1 MRARLAG
8 AGRQA
13 ARCGRKLV
21 SFTGRMFPRRAEPL
35 VSLSPSA
42 FLLIA
47 ILVPVMVVTV
57 ATTVYFRAGRTEQ
70 FAILLD
76 QAETYAQ
83 QLPIKQTHSCKNKP
97 GRA

>member
-1 MRARLAG
+1 
-8 AGRQA
+8 
-13 ARCGRKLV
+13 
-21 SFTGRMFPRRAEPL
+21 
-35 VSLSPSA
+35 
-42 FLLIA
+42 
-47 ILVPVMVVTV
+47 MVVTV